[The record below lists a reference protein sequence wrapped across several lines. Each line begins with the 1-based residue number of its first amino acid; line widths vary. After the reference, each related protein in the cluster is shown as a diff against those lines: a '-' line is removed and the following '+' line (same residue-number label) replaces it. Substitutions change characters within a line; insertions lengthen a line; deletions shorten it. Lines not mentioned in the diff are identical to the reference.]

1 MKTIFL
7 FPGQGAQYPGMGQK
21 LYDNFSSVRELFRCA
36 GEIAGLD
43 LAKILFEGTEEQLKQ
58 TRIAQIG
65 ITVVNISV
73 ATVLRERG
81 LEAAATAGHSLGEYS
96 ALWYAGALCA
106 EATFEAVALRG
117 RLMEQCCCKLQ
128 AGGRPAG
135 MAAVL
140 GLGYDEVMAVLKPIQ
155 QQNEP
160 IYLANY
166 NAPKQIVIAGSAQAL
181 NAAEPKMEAA
191 GAMRYVPLKVSG
203 PFHTPLM
210 KAAAHEFAPF
220 IEKPGLFAQPKIA
233 FYSNVSGK
241 QTSDQLAR
249 LAVEQIYS
257 PVLWLKVE
265 EALKAD
271 GFGPAFE
278 LGPGA
283 VLSGLWK
290 QFLRKEPC
298 KPLNDLRDMID
309 DFGKL
314 EALFN

>member
-1 MKTIFL
+1 MKAIFL
-7 FPGQGAQYPGMGQK
+7 FPGQGAQFPGMGQK
-21 LYDNFSSVRELFRCA
+21 LYDNFPSVRELFRCA

-73 ATVLRERG
+73 ATVLREHG

-96 ALWYAGALCA
+96 ALWYAGVLCA

-117 RLMEQCCCKLQ
+117 RLMEQCCQKLQ
-128 AGGRPAG
+128 DERPAG

-140 GLGYDEVMAVLKPIQ
+140 GLGYDEVMAVLKPMQ
-155 QQNEP
+155 QQNET

-166 NAPKQIVIAGSAQAL
+166 NAPKQIVIAGSARAL
-181 NAAEPKMEAA
+181 DAAEHKMEAA

-210 KAAAHEFAPF
+210 ESAAREFAPF
-220 IEKPGLFAQPKIA
+220 IEKPGLLAQPKIA
-233 FYSNVSGK
+233 FYSNVLGK
-241 QTSDQLAR
+241 QTSERLAE

-257 PVLWLKVE
+257 PVLWLKTE

-298 KPLNDLRDMID
+298 RPLNDLRDH
-309 DFGKL
+309 DFSKL
-314 EALFN
+314 EAIFN